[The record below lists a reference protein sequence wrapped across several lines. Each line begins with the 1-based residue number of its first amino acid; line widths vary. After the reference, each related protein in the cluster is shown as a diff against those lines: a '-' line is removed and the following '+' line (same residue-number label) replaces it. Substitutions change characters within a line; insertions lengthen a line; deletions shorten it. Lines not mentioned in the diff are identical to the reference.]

1 MSKKRGGRRYPPGLR
16 QRALELLQVSGNV
29 TALAEQLGLHRTT
42 LHYWVRQARKKGL
55 SEAEPRGQTPADPR
69 DRRIQELERQLG
81 VLEGVVG
88 RQAMEIGFFKGA
100 LRRIEESQLNKG
112 GAGGTVSTPKSEG

>member
-1 MSKKRGGRRYPPGLR
+1 MSRRKGVGRFPPGLR

-29 TALAEQLGLHRTT
+29 SALAQQLGLHRST

-55 SEAEPRGQTPADPR
+55 GSGVAGPVEADPR
-69 DRRIQELERQLG
+69 ERRIQELERQIS

-88 RQAMEIGFFKGA
+88 RQAVEIGFFKGA
-100 LRRIEESQLNKG
+100 LRRIEESQPKKA
-112 GAGGTVSTPKSEG
+112 GAGGTVSTLKSEH